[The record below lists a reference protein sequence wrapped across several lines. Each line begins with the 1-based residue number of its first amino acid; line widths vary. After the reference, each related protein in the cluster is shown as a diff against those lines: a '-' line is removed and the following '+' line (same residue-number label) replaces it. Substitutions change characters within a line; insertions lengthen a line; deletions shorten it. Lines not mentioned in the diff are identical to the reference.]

1 MEVNKGLFLY
11 LATRHNFFFQPNE
24 IKTMSLSVQRS
35 VVELF
40 NFNDKNI
47 RTFYIKNV
55 GQYLISQDVYTPVG
69 YDEEN
74 GAKAMQRL
82 VSEE

>member
-1 MEVNKGLFLY
+1 
-11 LATRHNFFFQPNE
+11 
-24 IKTMSLSVQRS
+24 MSLSVQRS

-82 VSEE
+82 VSEK